1 MAKHDRRLAGMLA
14 RIGVAALLVACGF
27 LALLLAGPPRV
38 TISAPDLS
46 CLTDESLD
54 DDGDGL
60 FDAEDPEPCR
70 SGTVD
75 PPETTDSTT
84 HDSDNDGLVNA
95 DDPDDDNDGVQD
107 ADDSAP
113 FNPTIPGD
121 ASTET
126 DSETV
131 DNDGDGLPN
140 DADPDDD
147 NDGIQ
152 DADDLDPFDP
162 DVPGEGQPVPDPDG
176 ESLDSDGDGLSNA
189 ADPDD
194 DNDGVTDAEDAAP
207 LDPNVW
213 AEAPPTEVSRN
224 ATESVEPELVVQ
236 ELPLVPESRDIAPE
250 SAVLSVSSG
259 PTETVTT
266 LPSTGQRP
274 AGKSGRAVPLL
285 GVVLALVCLAAA
297 WSERRRYG

>member
-1 MAKHDRRLAGMLA
+1 MAERDRRLAGMVA
-14 RIGVAALLVACGF
+14 RVGGATVLLVACGF
-27 LALLLAGPPRV
+27 LALLLAGPPPV
-38 TISAPDLS
+38 AIAAPDLS
-46 CLTDESLD
+46 CLTDESPD

-60 FDAEDPEPCR
+60 FDAEDPEPCQAG
-70 SGTVD
+70 SVD

-113 FNPTIPGD
+113 FDAAIPGD
-121 ASTET
+121 TSTET
-126 DSETV
+126 DSETA
-131 DNDGDGLPN
+131 DNDGDGLPD

-162 DVPGEGQPVPDPDG
+162 DVPGEDQPVPDPDG

-194 DNDGVTDAEDAAP
+194 DNDGVTDADDAAP
-207 LDPNVW
+207 LDPTVW
-213 AEAPPTEVSRN
+213 REAPPAE
-224 ATESVEPELVVQ
+224 
-236 ELPLVPESRDIAPE
+236 ESRDAYEIADTVLVQALPPDGDAAHDG
-250 SAVLSVSSG
+250 AVLSVASG
-259 PTETVTT
+259 PTETVTA

-274 AGKSGRAVPLL
+274 SGTQSLAGSLRWG
-285 GVVLALVCLAAA
+285 VLALTCLAVG
-297 WSERRRYG
+297 WSGRRRYG